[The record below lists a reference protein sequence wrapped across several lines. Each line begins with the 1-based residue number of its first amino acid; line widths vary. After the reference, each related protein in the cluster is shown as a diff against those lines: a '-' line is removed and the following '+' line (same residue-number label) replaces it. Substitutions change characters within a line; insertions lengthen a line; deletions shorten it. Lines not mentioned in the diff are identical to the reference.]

1 MRYVSIARGI
11 KILQR
16 LGRSIG
22 DHMRAD
28 NWCWDIQ
35 AAVHC
40 IFRSIPAHH
49 ADTQL
54 LKLENVRRSLQSH
67 YNYEFMLAMLW
78 EDSKKLH

>member
-1 MRYVSIARGI
+1 MRYVLVTHGM
-11 KILQR
+11 KILER

-22 DHMRAD
+22 DHTRAD
-28 NWCWDIQ
+28 NWCWDTQ

-40 IFRSIPAHH
+40 IFKSIPAHR

-54 LKLENVRRSLQSH
+54 LKLENVRCNLQSH

-78 EDSKKLH
+78 EDSKKFH